1 MNPSKPATDSPAR
14 TIESRPGRT
23 VVDPAVAEESKKQ
36 REQRLIALFNKFD
49 VKRNGLLEFT
59 HIHAMVKAIM
69 IPTSSTKKKE
79 SSNIANVILQSLD
92 KVRFVSIVSFFG
104 LSSLVVVVV
113 VVCCCLLF
121 ASLSSHFTCP
131 THSTNHKQ
139 DKSGGVDKEEFVAWV
154 SKGALLQPEQRR
166 MFAEGGTVQ
175 KAILNFLEG
184 VEDCLKT
191 PAPSR
196 SSAGS
201 AGSGGTDGT
210 DGMYTT
216 TNAISDVVKNLFQTF
231 DVDQDGHIE

>member
-36 REQRLIALFNKFD
+36 REQRLIGLFNKFD
-49 VKRNGLLEFT
+49 VKRTGLLEFT

-104 LSSLVVVVV
+104 LSSLVSRLSLLLLLLFVV

-121 ASLSSHFTCP
+121 FSFLTLLLS
-131 THSTNHKQ
+131 N
-139 DKSGGVDKEEFVAWV
+139 
-154 SKGALLQPEQRR
+154 ALNQP
-166 MFAEGGTVQ
+166 
-175 KAILNFLEG
+175 
-184 VEDCLKT
+184 
-191 PAPSR
+191 
-196 SSAGS
+196 
-201 AGSGGTDGT
+201 
-210 DGMYTT
+210 
-216 TNAISDVVKNLFQTF
+216 QTG
-231 DVDQDGHIE
+231 QEWWC

>member
-36 REQRLIALFNKFD
+36 REQRLIGLFNKFD
-49 VKRNGLLEFT
+49 VKRTGLLEFT

-113 VVCCCLLF
+113 VVCCCCLLLF
-121 ASLSSHFTCP
+121 AFLFFPHTSLVQRT
-131 THSTNHKQ
+131 
-139 DKSGGVDKEEFVAWV
+139 
-154 SKGALLQPEQRR
+154 QP
-166 MFAEGGTVQ
+166 
-175 KAILNFLEG
+175 
-184 VEDCLKT
+184 
-191 PAPSR
+191 
-196 SSAGS
+196 
-201 AGSGGTDGT
+201 
-210 DGMYTT
+210 T
-216 TNAISDVVKNLFQTF
+216 TNRTRVVVLTRKSLLHGSRKVLYFNQNNEECLLKEGQYKRQF
-231 DVDQDGHIE
+231 